1 MKLTEGIIGMAGFL
15 EGALR
20 ETEYDTEIETLNT
33 EIDKL
38 TRKYH
43 KRKKDLKEAKKGRDY
58 WKGQWDRLH
67 NHYVGLLD
75 KRDELERALI
85 VTNVWLGTD
94 GEVHNFHRD
103 ELAKAGITE
112 KQIKEYEQE
121 LRDIQASDEDRN
133 A

>member
-1 MKLTEGIIGMAGFL
+1 MKLTEGIVEMAGFL
-15 EGALR
+15 EEALR
-20 ETEYDTEIETLNT
+20 ETEYETEIETLNT

-38 TRKYH
+38 IRQYH
-43 KRKKDLKEAKKGRDY
+43 KCKKDLKAAKKGRDF
-58 WKGQWDRLH
+58 WKGQRDRIH
-67 NHYVGLLD
+67 NQYVDLLD
-75 KRDELERALI
+75 KCDELERALI
-85 VTNVWLGTD
+85 VTNVWLDPD

-112 KQIKEYEQE
+112 EQIKEYEQE

>member
-1 MKLTEGIIGMAGFL
+1 MKLTEGIVEMAGFL

-20 ETEYDTEIETLNT
+20 ETEYETEIKTLNT

-38 TRKYH
+38 TRKYD
-43 KRKKDLKEAKKGRDY
+43 KCKKDLKAAKKGRDF
-58 WKGQWDRLH
+58 WKGQRDRIH
-67 NHYVGLLD
+67 NQYVDLLD
-75 KRDELERALI
+75 KCDELERALI
-85 VTNVWLGTD
+85 VTNVWLDPD

-112 KQIKEYEQE
+112 EQIKEYEQE
-121 LRDIQASDEDRN
+121 LRDTQASDEDRN